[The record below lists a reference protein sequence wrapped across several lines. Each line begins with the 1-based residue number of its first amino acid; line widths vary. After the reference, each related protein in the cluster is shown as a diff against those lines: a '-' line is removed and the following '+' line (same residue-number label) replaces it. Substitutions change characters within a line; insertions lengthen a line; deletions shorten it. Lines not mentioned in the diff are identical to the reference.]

1 MDKFDPAII
10 ELIERKAAVKYIN
23 TQTVVLCT
31 RCSGTGSYTT
41 EELADYHKRDYD
53 TVRHK
58 CEACLGDGRLV
69 QTKIELVLD
78 QRGPTVTQTPY
89 AKFKGDPYKSHAE
102 IYGIKI
108 NRRDEWMERKHPELA
123 EITYS
128 KYDSLL
134 EQIRILEALGKD
146 SKNGK

>member
-1 MDKFDPAII
+1 MDKFDPEII
-10 ELIERKAAVKYIN
+10 ELIERKAAIKYFN

-41 EELADYHKRDYD
+41 EELTDYHRRDYD

-78 QRGPTVTQTPY
+78 ARGPTVTQTPY

-102 IYGIKI
+102 IYGIKVDRR
-108 NRRDEWMERKHPELA
+108 NRGLESKHPELA
-123 EITYS
+123 AISYD
-128 KYDSLL
+128 KYDDLASQLYTL
-134 EQIRILEALGKD
+134 EVLKKD
-146 SKNGK
+146 FKNG